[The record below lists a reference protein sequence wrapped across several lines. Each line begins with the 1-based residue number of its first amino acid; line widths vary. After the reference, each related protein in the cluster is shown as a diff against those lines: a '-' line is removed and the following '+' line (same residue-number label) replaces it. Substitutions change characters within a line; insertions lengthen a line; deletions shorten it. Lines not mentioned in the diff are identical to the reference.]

1 MSNQMEAGLL
11 KGALE
16 DSGITAFLK
25 DEIIGTVVPVV
36 PWFAAPGGVGAVKV
50 VVPSDALDK
59 AKFVIKDRK
68 DNGLIS

>member
-25 DEIIGTVVPVV
+25 DEIIGTVVP
-36 PWFAAPGGVGAVKV
+36 WFAAPGGVGAVKV

-59 AKFVIKDRK
+59 AKVVIKDLK